1 MNKIFISA
9 IALCMATSIM
19 SGCTKD
25 SDSDT
30 TTDSTTG
37 SNSGSSGSDTTAE
50 PLFTSYSNMAMIGY
64 QGWFNTEGDGMG
76 CNWTHYSAS
85 GGVFEPGRG
94 NITIEFWPDMA
105 EYKMQYITPFSFEEG
120 QFAGTSAY
128 LFSSADYSTTDL
140 HFQWMEEY
148 GLDGVFLQRFLSS
161 VLNTPT
167 LKNHRDH
174 VTGNVIRAAAD
185 HGRAWSLM
193 YDLSGSKSEQIMQLM
208 DDLEELDATYQFSDP
223 AVVPNYLHHNGKP
236 MIAIWGAGFD
246 DDRDYSVADVRELID
261 AINEQGVFSIL
272 LGVPYYWR
280 SLERDTVD
288 DPEFHELIKECDM
301 IMPWAVGRY
310 KYSSLQANIDSQYV
324 AGDVAWCEQFG
335 VDYAPLV
342 FPGTSTGNLNGYD
355 GTYDGFPRE
364 KGNFFWEQ
372 VWNAHNQGAT
382 ALYVAM
388 FDEVDEGTAIFKCL
402 NTSDVPA
409 NGDDGIFVGIDDDLQ
424 TDHYLWLAG
433 EATKLFHG
441 DSSGYSSTQPTRE

>member
-1 MNKIFISA
+1 MV
-9 IALCMATSIM
+9 ATLFM
-19 SGCTKD
+19 GCTKEGD
-25 SDSDT
+25 DT
-30 TTDSTTG
+30 TTDPSTG
-37 SNSGSSGSDTTAE
+37 STGGSGEVVAE
-50 PLFTSYSNMAMIGY
+50 ALFTSYSNMAMIGY

-76 CNWTHYSAS
+76 CGWTHYSVS
-85 GGVFEPGRG
+85 GSDFEPGRG
-94 NITIEFWPDMA
+94 NISIEFWPEMT
-105 EYKMQYITPFSFEEG
+105 EYKVQYITPFSFESG
-120 QFAGTSAY
+120 QYAPSSAY

-148 GLDGVFLQRFLSS
+148 GLDGVFLQRFLTS
-161 VLNTPT
+161 VLNSAS
-167 LKNHRDH
+167 LKSHRDH

-193 YDLSGSKSEQIMQLM
+193 YDLSGAKSEQIMMLL
-208 DDLEELDATYQFSDP
+208 DDLEELDATYNFSDET
-223 AVVPNYLHHNGKP
+223 VVPNYLHHNGKP
-236 MIAIWGAGFD
+236 MLAIWGAGFD
-246 DDRDYSVADVRELID
+246 DDRDYSVQDVRELID

-280 SLERDTVD
+280 TFGGDTID
-288 DPEFHELIKECDM
+288 DPEFHDLIKECDM

-310 KYSSLQANIDSQYV
+310 KYNTLQTNINAQYI
-324 AGDVAWCEQFG
+324 AGDVAWCAEYG

-342 FPGTSTGNLNGYD
+342 FPGTSTGNLKGYE

-382 ALYVAM
+382 ALYIAM

-402 NTSDVPA
+402 NTSDVPD
-409 NGDDGIFVGIDDDLQ
+409 NGDGIFVGIDDDLE

-441 DSSGYSSTQPTRE
+441 ESSAYSSTQPTRSADAE